1 MTSCASEAPPPE
13 GTPPSPVPHEAPHTR
28 PRAARA
34 SSAVQVSSAASHRLQ
49 VERAIKGH
57 VPSSTRGRA
66 YLMCFE
72 RKDGIFS
79 MSNEATGRTVL
90 SVASGLMMRPLFRP
104 FFLMYTQ
111 IARVTSV
118 RGITFL
124 PQIAARAGDSV
135 FGAKIP
141 LPAFFMAA
149 AFFAPGDFFT
159 VFFAFGAAFFAA
171 FFAAFLAA
179 IARTHTKV

>member
-28 PRAARA
+28 PRAARARA

-111 IARVTSV
+111 IAFVTSV

-124 PQIAARAGDSV
+124 PRIAARAGES
-135 FGAKIP
+135 
-141 LPAFFMAA
+141 
-149 AFFAPGDFFT
+149 
-159 VFFAFGAAFFAA
+159 AFGAFLIAFFTDFFAA
-171 FFAAFLAA
+171 LAA
-179 IARTHTKV
+179 IAEVRRSSGNKLEP

>member
-57 VPSSTRGRA
+57 VPSSTRGRV

-79 MSNEATGRTVL
+79 MSNKATGRTVL

-111 IARVTSV
+111 IAFVTSV

-141 LPAFFMAA
+141 LPAFFVFGALVFFT
-149 AFFAPGDFFT
+149 AFFT
-159 VFFAFGAAFFAA
+159 AFFAA

-179 IARTHTKV
+179 IAC